1 MKRTVI
7 IYGLISGAIVSAFM
21 SIAMLSMSKNGLH
34 SEDMGTSMIIG
45 YLSMLIAFAFIFV
58 AVKSYRDNYH
68 NGTVSFGRAF
78 SIGLL
83 VALIAST
90 MYVITWAFVF
100 HNYLPNF
107 MESYSAEMIKQA
119 SAKSSGVEL
128 QAKIAE
134 INKGKEM
141 YGTPLGFTLFTY
153 AEILP
158 VGILVSLV
166 AALVLMRK
174 RPKTPVASQ
183 A

>member
-21 SIAMLSMSKNGLH
+21 SISMLTMSKNGLH

-107 MESYSAEMIKQA
+107 MESYSAAMIKDA
-119 SAKSSGVEL
+119 SAKFSGAEL
-128 QAKIAE
+128 QEKIAE
-134 INKGKEM
+134 INKGKAM
-141 YGTPLGFTLFTY
+141 YATPVGFTLFTY

-158 VGILVSLV
+158 VGIFVALL
-166 AALVLMRK
+166 AALILRRK
-174 RPKTPVASQ
+174 NTKVEVTA
-183 A
+183 

>member
-1 MKRTVI
+1 MKKTVI
-7 IYGLISGAIVSAFM
+7 IYGLISGAIVSLFM
-21 SIAMLSMSKNGLH
+21 SVSMITMSKNGVH

-58 AVKSYRDNYH
+58 AVKNYRDRYN

-100 HNYLPNF
+100 NTYLPNF

-119 SAKSSGVEL
+119 SAKLSGAAL
-128 QAKIAE
+128 QDKIAE
-134 INKGKEM
+134 INKGKEI
-141 YGTPLGFTLFTY
+141 YATPVGFILFTY

-158 VGILVSLV
+158 VGILVSLI
-166 AALVLMRK
+166 AALILKRK
-174 RPKTPVASQ
+174 KQGTGVPAS
-183 A
+183 